1 MKLLVLISR
10 LLVGS
15 LFIVSGLI
23 KANDT
28 VGFAYKLHDYFAT
41 DVLNL
46 PFLDPIA
53 WHLSVIICVVEIVLG
68 VALILGYKINLVSWS
83 LLGMIVFFTFL
94 TFYSAYFNKVTDCGC
109 FGDALKLTPW
119 ESFSKDVVLLFFTLI
134 IFWKRKLIEPVSI
147 SQDLVNMAIS
157 LALILAFSVGVIGW
171 AFPVIFSLITYGVL
185 ILIKK
190 FVQTSQTGWILGGVA
205 AIFSFG
211 FSYYTYAHLPIED
224 FRPYAVGKSIPD
236 GMVMPEGET
245 PPEYMYEYT
254 MKNNETGETF
264 TVNSV
269 EYLEKEVWKNESLE
283 IAETS
288 EPILY
293 KEGYEPPVHDFSLI
307 HLETGEDLT
316 DRLLS
321 ADQVFLLIAYDLEK
335 ANTEIQPTVN
345 AFQQKAEKAE
355 IPFYGVTAALYEE
368 AEVFRHEHQNMFP
381 YLSADAITL
390 KTIIRSNPGL
400 VLLKNGTVQGKW
412 HYNDFPTFD
421 QVKIEKQ

>member
-28 VGFAYKLHDYFAT
+28 LGFAYKLHDYFAT

-53 WHLSVIICVVEIVLG
+53 WQLSVLICVVEIVLG
-68 VALILGYKINLVSWS
+68 VALILGYKSNLVSWS

-119 ESFSKDVVLLFFTLI
+119 ESFTKDVVLLVFILI
-134 IFWKRKLIEPVSI
+134 IFWKRKIIQPVGI
-147 SQDLVNMAIS
+147 PQDLINMAIS
-157 LALILAFSVGVIGW
+157 IALILAFSVGVIGW
-171 AFPVIFSLITYGVL
+171 AFPVLFALATYG
-185 ILIKK
+185 ILIILKK
-190 FVQTSQTGWILGGVA
+190 FFQGQQIAWILAGVTTV
-205 AIFSFG
+205 ISFG

-224 FRPYAVGKSIPD
+224 FRPYAVGKNIPD
-236 GMVMPEGET
+236 GMEIPEGET

-254 MKNNETGETF
+254 MKNSETGETF
-264 TVNSV
+264 TVNSID
-269 EYLEKEVWKNESLE
+269 YLEKEIWKNEALE

-316 DRLLS
+316 DQLLS
-321 ADQVFLLIAYDLEK
+321 EDAVFLLISYDLS
-335 ANTEIQPTVN
+335 AADVDIQPVVN
-345 AFQQKAEKAE
+345 KFQQEAEKAGV
-355 IPFYGVTAALYEE
+355 PFYGVTAALYEE
-368 AEVFRHEHQNMFP
+368 AEEFRHKHQSMFP

-400 VLLKNGTVQGKW
+400 VLLKNGTVSGKW
-412 HYNDFPTFD
+412 HYNDFPTFE
-421 QVKIEKQ
+421 QVKSEKL